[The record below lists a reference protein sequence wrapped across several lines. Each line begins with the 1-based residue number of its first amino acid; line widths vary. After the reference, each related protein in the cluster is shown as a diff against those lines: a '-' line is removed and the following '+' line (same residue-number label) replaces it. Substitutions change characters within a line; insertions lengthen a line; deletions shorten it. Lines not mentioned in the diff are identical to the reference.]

1 MKALLLLCV
10 LLFAAVA
17 LAQRGDPDIF
27 RPGGPGPCK
36 AAIPRFFCNNGRCE
50 QFLYGGCQGGANNF
64 RSLEECQRNC
74 GGFGRP
80 GGLGG
85 FRG

>member
-1 MKALLLLCV
+1 MKALLLFCV

-36 AAIPRFFCNNGRCE
+36 AAIPRFFCNNGLCE
-50 QFLYGGCQGGANNF
+50 QFLFGGCQGGANNF
-64 RSLEECQRNC
+64 RSLEECQKNC
-74 GGFGRP
+74 GGSRP
-80 GGLGG
+80 PSVLRG